1 MRHAPFRVRRWLP
14 SERSQ
19 AIAALGAAGR
29 ELELSL
35 AELTTGLACAHG
47 AIIYGQLD
55 VAALRLDLAGGA
67 PNDSFK
73 HGMQC
78 DSLHGFPD
86 DTLDLL
92 VSDLSEVRFLVGDG
106 CLQLD
111 RIRHPLGHV
120 LFDSLQP
127 AAVLVSQPERDASG
141 MQIMLRR
148 VEVDSSQ
155 LLGCGSLGNLAQG
168 FGAMAGPIAKRR
180 PPFPHTVRQLPMRSL
195 AQCLDKDRFG
205 SGL

>member
-1 MRHAPFRVRRWLP
+1 MIV
-14 SERSQ
+14 SN
-19 AIAALGAAGR
+19 
-29 ELELSL
+29 
-35 AELTTGLACAHG
+35 T
-47 AIIYGQLD
+47 
-55 VAALRLDLAGGA
+55 
-67 PNDSFK
+67 
-73 HGMQC
+73 GMQC

-120 LFDSLQP
+120 LISFDSLQP

-155 LLGCGSLGNLAQG
+155 LLFAEASA
-168 FGAMAGPIAKRR
+168 ISRR
-180 PPFPHTVRQLPMRSL
+180 DSVQWPDQSRSDGRPFLT
-195 AQCLDKDRFG
+195 RFG
-205 SGL
+205 NCRCDLWLSALTRIVSVAVCRASIPAAP